1 MITNMNYLQT
11 SVELLAQGDLTVA
24 NQIKILDTIKF
35 ICEQN
40 IERLEMAQLENINES
55 DRS

>member
-11 SVELLAQGDLTVA
+11 SLELLAEGHLTVA

-40 IERLEMAQLENINES
+40 IERLELAQMENENGNL
-55 DRS
+55 

>member
-1 MITNMNYLQT
+1 MITNINYLQT
-11 SVELLAQGDLTVA
+11 SIELLAQGNVSLD

-40 IERLEMAQLENINES
+40 IERLEMVQLENQH
-55 DRS
+55 D

>member
-1 MITNMNYLQT
+1 MITNINYLQT
-11 SVELLAQGDLTVA
+11 SVELLAEGDLTVA

-40 IERLEMAQLENINES
+40 IERLQMMQMEAEQ
-55 DRS
+55 

>member
-1 MITNMNYLQT
+1 MITNINYLQT
-11 SVELLAQGDLTVA
+11 SVELLAQGNVSLD

-40 IERLEMAQLENINES
+40 IERLQMMQLENQN
-55 DRS
+55 D

>member
-1 MITNMNYLQT
+1 MITNINYLQT
-11 SVELLAQGDLTVA
+11 SVELLAQGNVSLD

-40 IERLEMAQLENINES
+40 IERLEMAQMENQH
-55 DRS
+55 D

>member
-1 MITNMNYLQT
+1 MITNINYLQT
-11 SVELLAQGDLTVA
+11 SVELLAQGNVSLD

-40 IERLEMAQLENINES
+40 IERLEMAQLENQH
-55 DRS
+55 D

>member
-11 SVELLAQGDLTVA
+11 SVELLAEDNLTVA
-24 NQIKILDTIKF
+24 NQIRILDTIKF

-40 IERLEMAQLENINES
+40 IERLEMAQLESENGNL
-55 DRS
+55 

>member
-1 MITNMNYLQT
+1 MITNIKYLQT
-11 SVELLAQGDLTVA
+11 SVELLAEDNLTVA

-40 IERLEMAQLENINES
+40 IERLEMQTLENENNES
-55 DRS
+55 

>member
-11 SVELLAQGDLTVA
+11 SIELLAEGNLTVD
-24 NQIKILDTIKF
+24 NQIRILDTIKF

-40 IERLEMAQLENINES
+40 IERLEMAQLENENGNL
-55 DRS
+55 

>member
-1 MITNMNYLQT
+1 MITNIKYLQT
-11 SVELLAQGDLTVA
+11 SVELLAEDNLTVA

-40 IERLEMAQLENINES
+40 IERLKMAQLDAEHGNL
-55 DRS
+55 